1 VPVENSATQTPA
13 RSPIKALPRYFA
25 DEPGRRVF
33 LNDLFDRTAHDYDF
47 IERLLALGSGAWYRR
62 SALRR
67 AGLAAGMKVL
77 DVATGTG
84 LVAREAL
91 AIVGPTGG
99 VIGLDPSEGML
110 GEAQQLHI
118 PLVRAL
124 GEHIPFPDATFD
136 FVSMGF
142 ALRHV
147 AHLET
152 LFSEIRRVLKP
163 GGIACVLEIT
173 RPRRKRVEVPLRFF
187 MTRIVPV
194 VARVTRGK
202 SDAAHLMQFYWDTIE
217 ACVPPH
223 TVLAALSRSGMM
235 APSRTTIRGMFSEYV
250 AKTATS

>member
-1 VPVENSATQTPA
+1 VPAEN
-13 RSPIKALPRYFA
+13 SPIKALPRYFA

-33 LNDLFDRTAHDYDF
+33 LNDLFDTTARDYDY
-47 IERLLALGSGAWYRR
+47 IEKLLAFGSGPRYRR
-62 SALRR
+62 AALHR
-67 AGLAAGMKVL
+67 AGLLPGMKVL

-91 AIVGPTGG
+91 AIVGDGGG

-110 GEAQQLHI
+110 GEAGRLHF

-124 GEHIPFPDATFD
+124 GEKIPFPDGTFD

-147 AHLET
+147 ANLEA

-163 GGIACVLEIT
+163 GGIACILEIT
-173 RPRRKRVEVPLRFF
+173 KPRKKRVAIPLRLF
-187 MTRIVPV
+187 MTRVVPV
-194 VARVTRGK
+194 LAFVTRGK
-202 SDAAHLMQFYWDTIE
+202 SDAGKLMQFYWDTIE

-223 TVLAALSRSGMM
+223 KVLAALARVGMVS
-235 APSRTTIRGMFSEYV
+235 PSRTTIRGMFSEYV
-250 AKTATS
+250 ART